1 MLQKNAMRI
10 VLGGYIV
17 GFPVGGMT
25 WHHLNYLLGLVALGH
40 EVTFLEDGANH
51 PPIDP
56 SNDTTGDPTYGLAF
70 LRRTFAAYGLTI
82 PWHYRYGTIVD
93 GLSIEEM
100 HAKLRDAD
108 LFIAVSGVTPI
119 DWYDL
124 PKRSLVIDT
133 DPVFTQL
140 RMRDNE
146 ITHNYYK
153 RFTSV
158 ATFGRLI
165 GTPASPLP
173 TLGLEW
179 IPTNQ
184 PIFLPHWPATPMPTD
199 GLLSTVGKWEHE
211 MGRTVEF
218 DGKRFASSKGVEYER
233 LIDLPRVANSPIEM
247 RMAGLAGEAASRY
260 LSHGWRLGSAFEA
273 TRSCESFG
281 DYIRGTRGE
290 FTVAKQLYA
299 GLPSGWFSDRSA
311 CFLANGRPVITQ
323 ASGFDQ
329 WLPTGEGLFSFNTKD
344 EAATAIEAV
353 NRDPQRHGDAA
364 RALAERHFDSN
375 AVLSDLLAR
384 TK

>member
-1 MLQKNAMRI
+1 MKI
-10 VLGGYIV
+10 VVGGYIV

-25 WHHLNYLLGLVALGH
+25 WHHLNYLLGLVSLGH
-40 EVTFLEDGANH
+40 DVTYLEDGANH

-56 SNDTTGDPTYGLAF
+56 SNDTTGDPTYGIAY
-70 LRRTFAAYGLTI
+70 LRRTFAAYGLNI
-82 PWHYRYGTIVD
+82 PWHYRYGTIAQ

-100 HAKLRDAD
+100 QAALREAD

-124 PKRSLVIDT
+124 PKRTLVIDT

-146 ITHNYYK
+146 VTRNYYK

-173 TLGLEW
+173 TLGFDW

-184 PIFLPHWPATPMPTD
+184 PISLPHWPATPVPMD
-199 GLLSTVGKWEHE
+199 GLFSTVGKWEHE
-211 MGRTVEF
+211 RGRTVEF
-218 DGKRFASSKGVEYER
+218 NGQHFASSKGVEYDR
-233 LIDLPRVANSPIEM
+233 LINLPREAKVPIEM
-247 RMAGLAGEAASRY
+247 RMAGLAGDEADRFTSC
-260 LSHGWRLGSAFEA
+260 GWQLGSAFDA
-273 TRSCESFG
+273 TRSCESFA

-311 CFLANGRPVITQ
+311 CFLASGRPVVTQ

-329 WLPTGEGLFSFNTKD
+329 WLPTGDGLFSFTTQQ
-344 EAATAIEAV
+344 EAVSAIETITQ
-353 NRDPQRHGDAA
+353 NPRRHGHAA
-364 RALAERHFDSN
+364 RAIAQRYFDSN
-375 AVLSDLLAR
+375 AVLGDLLAR
-384 TK
+384 AS